1 MAFATVAAIAGLGAA
16 AYGASQQSKSVK
28 KANKAAKKANA
39 QQQLVQEQT
48 QIASE
53 ASIRA
58 EALREKQMELEGIR
72 RRRDII
78 RMAQASQSLSVA
90 RSVAQGAQQSSS
102 ARAGRNQISSQA
114 RVDTL
119 ANTQNIMIGRG
130 IFEENRNITQ
140 AQAQGAQFQS
150 NANIFSSQQQQY
162 MNQASYGQQL
172 VGFGLGIAQN
182 AVTAGNV
189 ATTIWGSPAIGN
201 WNTTV
206 NPTVNWANI

>member
-1 MAFATVAAIAGLGAA
+1 MGFTAVAAVAGLASA
-16 AYGASQQSKSVK
+16 AYGASQQSKATK

-78 RMAQASQSLSVA
+78 RMAQASQSLSAA
-90 RSVAQGAQQSSS
+90 RSVAQGVQQSSS
-102 ARAGRNQISSQA
+102 ARSGRSQIASQA

-119 ANTQNIMIGRG
+119 ANMQNIMIGRG

-150 NANIFSSQQQQY
+150 NANIFASQQQQY

-172 VGFGLGIAQN
+172 VGAGLGIAQN
-182 AVTAGNV
+182 ATTFGNI
-189 ATTIWGSPAIGN
+189 ATTSIFGSSQSIGP
-201 WNTTV
+201 WQTT
-206 NPTVNWANI
+206 TYTGSIL